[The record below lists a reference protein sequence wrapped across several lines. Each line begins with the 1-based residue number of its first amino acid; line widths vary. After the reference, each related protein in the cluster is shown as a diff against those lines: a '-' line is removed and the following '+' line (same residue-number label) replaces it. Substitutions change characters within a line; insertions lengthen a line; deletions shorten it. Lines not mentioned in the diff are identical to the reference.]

1 MAGMMLDR
9 ENSTTAAAGGGVRLG
24 IDCHSMQTR
33 LSLDIQ
39 PQPDETTC
47 GPTCLQAVYRYY
59 DDDLPL
65 EQVIEEHR
73 QLREGG
79 TLAVFLACHAL
90 RRGYKATIYT
100 YNLEVFDPSWFVP
113 EPKDL
118 RERLSRQL
126 DYKHEPRIEV
136 ATEGYLE
143 FLELGG
149 RLRYEDLTRS
159 LIRRY
164 LRRGVPILTGLS
176 ATFLYQ
182 TPREY
187 GPDDEYDDLRGE
199 PSGHFVV
206 LSGYHR
212 ESKLVTVADPMH
224 PNPMA
229 PSQYY
234 DITIDRVLCAILLG
248 IVTHDANLL
257 IIEPRRSKKSKR
269 YEHPDRSQ

>member
-1 MAGMMLDR
+1 
-9 ENSTTAAAGGGVRLG
+9 
-24 IDCHSMQTR
+24 MQTR
-33 LSLDIQ
+33 LSLDIL

-47 GPTCLQAVYRYY
+47 GPTCLEAIYRYY
-59 DDDLPL
+59 NDNVSLARI
-65 EQVIEEHR
+65 IEEHR

-90 RRGYKATIYT
+90 RRGYSATIYT
-100 YNLEVFDPSWFVP
+100 YNLQVFDPSWFVP
-113 EPKDL
+113 KAQDL
-118 RERLSRQL
+118 SERLSRQL
-126 DYKHEPRIEV
+126 KYKRGRKIKV

-149 RLRYEDLTRS
+149 RLRFQDLTRS

-182 TPREY
+182 TPREF
-187 GPDDEYDDLRGE
+187 GPEDEYDDLRGE

-206 LSGYHR
+206 LSGYQR
-212 ESKLVTVADPMH
+212 DTKLVTVADPMH

-229 PSQYY
+229 PTQYY
-234 DITIDRVLCAILLG
+234 DIKIDRVLCAILLG

-257 IIEPRRSKKSKR
+257 IIEPRRRVKR
-269 YEHPDRSQ
+269 PPHGHPDRRQ

>member
-33 LSLDIQ
+33 LILDIQ

-118 RERLSRQL
+118 RERLAGEVGESHTGIEGIGVGRAKRHGNL
-126 DYKHEPRIEV
+126 RATGYAEPPRAGV
-136 ATEGYLE
+136 HLARPDAAPG
-143 FLELGG
+143 
-149 RLRYEDLTRS
+149 
-159 LIRRY
+159 
-164 LRRGVPILTGLS
+164 RRGVPQLLEQRAG
-176 ATFLYQ
+176 
-182 TPREY
+182 
-187 GPDDEYDDLRGE
+187 
-199 PSGHFVV
+199 
-206 LSGYHR
+206 
-212 ESKLVTVADPMH
+212 
-224 PNPMA
+224 
-229 PSQYY
+229 
-234 DITIDRVLCAILLG
+234 DR
-248 IVTHDANLL
+248 
-257 IIEPRRSKKSKR
+257 
-269 YEHPDRSQ
+269 

>member
-1 MAGMMLDR
+1 
-9 ENSTTAAAGGGVRLG
+9 
-24 IDCHSMQTR
+24 MQTR
-33 LSLDIQ
+33 LSLEIL
-39 PQPDETTC
+39 PQPDDTTC
-47 GPTCLQAVYRYY
+47 GPTCLEAIYRYY
-59 DDDLPL
+59 NDDVSLD
-65 EQVIEEHR
+65 QIIEEHR
-73 QLREGG
+73 RLHEGG

-90 RRGYKATIYT
+90 RRGYAATIYT
-100 YNLEVFDPSWFVP
+100 YNLEVFDPSWFTP
-113 EPKDL
+113 EPRDL
-118 RERLSRQL
+118 RERLRRQL
-126 DYKHEPRIEV
+126 DFKREARIHV

-149 RLRYEDLTRS
+149 RLCYEDLTRS

-164 LRRGVPILTGLS
+164 LRREVPILTGLS

-187 GPDDEYDDLRGE
+187 GPEDEYDDLRGE

-206 LSGYHR
+206 LCGYQR
-212 ESKLVTVADPMH
+212 ETKLVTVADPMH

-234 DITIDRVLCAILLG
+234 DIKIDRVLCAILLG

-257 IIEPRRSKKSKR
+257 VIEPRRSRKSPR
-269 YEHPDRSQ
+269 HDHPHRRQ